1 MGEDLKQ
8 LTRRTWEEILPSG
21 DLDALRAVV
30 DPNCVSHDLPPGAP
44 QGVEG
49 VVQTI
54 AMLHRAF
61 SEQRYEVHQVIG
73 EGDVVVIDATLHGRH
88 TGVFFGIPPT
98 AREIALRS
106 IHILRYAG
114 GREAETWALSD
125 RLGLL
130 QQLGVAPSEPPRPQ
144 PVAAAPDR
152 LIGRCG
158 PPTERA

>member
-1 MGEDLKQ
+1 MTEDLKQ

-21 DLDALRAVV
+21 DADALVAVV
-30 DPNCVSHDLPPGAP
+30 DPNCVSHDLPPGMP

-61 SEQRYEVHQVIG
+61 SEQRYEVHRVIG
-73 EGDVVVIDATLHGRH
+73 EGDMVFIDATLHGRH
-88 TGVFFGIPPT
+88 TGEFFGIPPT
-98 AREIALRS
+98 RREIALRS
-106 IHILRYAG
+106 IHVIRYAG

-130 QQLGVAPSEPPRPQ
+130 QQLGVVPDGPPRPQ
-144 PVAAAPDR
+144 PVGSGA
-152 LIGRCG
+152 
-158 PPTERA
+158 

>member
-1 MGEDLKQ
+1 MGEDLKE

-21 DLDALRAVV
+21 DLDALAAAV
-30 DPNCVSHDLPPGAP
+30 DPNCVSHDLPPGSP

-61 SEQRYEVHQVIG
+61 SEQRYEVHRVIG
-73 EGDVVVIDATLHGRH
+73 EGDIVVIDATLHGRH
-88 TGVFFGIPPT
+88 TGEFFGIPPT
-98 AREIALRS
+98 GREIELRS
-106 IHILRYAG
+106 IHTIRYAD

-130 QQLGVAPSEPPRPQ
+130 QQLGVAPSATHRPQ
-144 PVAAAPDR
+144 PVAS
-152 LIGRCG
+152 GV
-158 PPTERA
+158 

>member
-1 MGEDLKQ
+1 MTEDLEE

-21 DLDALRAVV
+21 DADALAAVV
-30 DPNCVSHDLPPGAP
+30 DPNCISHDLPPGTP

-61 SEQRYEVHQVIG
+61 SEQRYEVHRVIG

-88 TGVFFGIPPT
+88 TGEFFGIPPT
-98 AREIALRS
+98 GREIALRS
-106 IHILRYAG
+106 IHIVRYAD

-130 QQLGVAPSEPPRPQ
+130 QQLGVAPTGSPRPQ
-144 PVAAAPDR
+144 PVAA
-152 LIGRCG
+152 G
-158 PPTERA
+158 T

>member
-1 MGEDLKQ
+1 MTEDLKQ

-21 DLDALRAVV
+21 DADALARVV
-30 DPNCVSHDLPPGAP
+30 GPNCVSHDLPPGMP

-61 SEQRYEVHQVIG
+61 SEQRYEVHRVIG
-73 EGDVVVIDATLHGRH
+73 EGDMVVIDATLHGRH
-88 TGVFFGIPPT
+88 TGEFFGIPPT
-98 AREIALRS
+98 RREIALRS
-106 IHILRYAG
+106 IHVIRYAG

-130 QQLGVAPSEPPRPQ
+130 QQLGVVPDGPPRPQ
-144 PVAAAPDR
+144 PVSSGA
-152 LIGRCG
+152 
-158 PPTERA
+158 

>member
-1 MGEDLKQ
+1 MTEDLKE

-21 DLDALRAVV
+21 DAEALAAVI
-30 DPNCVSHDLPPGAP
+30 DTNCVSHDLPPGMP

-61 SEQRYEVHQVIG
+61 SEQRYEVHRVVG
-73 EGDVVVIDATLHGRH
+73 EGDMVVIDATLHGRH
-88 TGVFFGIPPT
+88 TGEFFGIPPT
-98 AREIALRS
+98 GREIALRS
-106 IHILRYAG
+106 IHLVRYEG

-130 QQLGVAPSEPPRPQ
+130 QQLGVVPDGPPRPQ
-144 PVAAAPDR
+144 PVASGA
-152 LIGRCG
+152 
-158 PPTERA
+158 